1 MTKTIAA
8 VLSLLALL
16 PAGAAAQWRG
26 TREAPPVYSHVPCST
41 PGAKEERP
49 IDLSQQSGPSAKVDN
64 RVNRDSKEA
73 QQRDRVRCV
82 IEGPART
89 R

>member
-1 MTKTIAA
+1 MTKTIS
-8 VLSLLALL
+8 VLVSLLALF
-16 PAGAAAQWRG
+16 PAGAEAQRRG
-26 TREAPPVYSHVPCST
+26 VREAPPVYSHVPCST

-49 IDLSQQSGPSAKVDN
+49 IDLSTQSGPATKLDQ
-64 RVNRDSKEA
+64 RVNGDRKEA

-82 IEGPART
+82 IEGPVRT